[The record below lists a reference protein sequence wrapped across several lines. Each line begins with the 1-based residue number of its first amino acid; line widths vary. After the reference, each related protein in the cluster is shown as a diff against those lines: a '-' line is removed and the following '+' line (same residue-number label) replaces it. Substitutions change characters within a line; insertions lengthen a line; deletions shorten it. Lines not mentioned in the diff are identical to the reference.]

1 MNIKLLYLLLIFL
14 VYISI
19 AFIADID
26 FAPSSHTIG
35 FRGSGSSGRGKP
47 PRRPSLISRY
57 KGQVSYIFLIP
68 YLELTLF
75 KEKEELVG
83 T

>member
-1 MNIKLLYLLLIFL
+1 MNMKLLHLLLIFL
-14 VYISI
+14 VCVGI
-19 AFIADID
+19 AFTANVD
-26 FAPSSHTIG
+26 FAPSSHATG
-35 FRGSGSSGRGKP
+35 FGGGGSSSRGKP
-47 PRRPSLISRY
+47 PRRPGLIGGY

-75 KEKEELVG
+75 KGKEELVG

>member
-1 MNIKLLYLLLIFL
+1 MKLLHLLLIFL

-19 AFIADID
+19 AFIADVD
-26 FAPSSHTIG
+26 FAPSSHTTG
-35 FRGSGSSGRGKP
+35 FGGSSSSSRGKP
-47 PRRPSLISRY
+47 PRRPSPISGY

-68 YLELTLF
+68 YIELTLF
-75 KEKEELVG
+75 EGKEELVG

>member
-26 FAPSSHTIG
+26 FAPSSYTIG
-35 FRGSGSSGRGKP
+35 FGGSSSSSRGKP
-47 PRRPSLISRY
+47 PRYPSPISRY
-57 KGQVSYIFLIP
+57 KG
-68 YLELTLF
+68 
-75 KEKEELVG
+75 
-83 T
+83 